1 MHKDK
6 LKRKET
12 KRESFINVI
21 KQTLKEEKSNN
32 FDGHQDE
39 DYNKGWIEALEYV
52 INTYNNYVNN

>member
-1 MHKDK
+1 MYKDN
-6 LKRKET
+6 LIRKNT
-12 KRESFINVI
+12 KKEAFIKAI

-52 INTYNNYVNN
+52 INTYNVNN

>member
-1 MHKDK
+1 MYKDK
-6 LKRKET
+6 LIRKNT
-12 KRESFINVI
+12 KKEAFIKAI

-52 INTYNNYVNN
+52 INTYNNNN